1 MESFGSVQSGKSS
14 ASLYVNVLE
23 VTAATLIGL
32 KHTWQGGTDKE
43 RHGQTDRQTGILC
56 GSQASNGKLFYYSL
70 QFVVVVL
77 LFYTLYFFY
86 IFVAHTQ
93 LKLKTL
99 HNACAF

>member
-1 MESFGSVQSGKSS
+1 M
-14 ASLYVNVLE
+14 NVLE
-23 VTAATLIGL
+23 VTAAALIVL

-43 RHGQTDRQTGILC
+43 TQREDGQKDREADGETEILC

-77 LFYTLYFFY
+77 LFFYTLYFIYF
-86 IFVAHTQ
+86 FVAHTQ

>member
-43 RHGQTDRQTGILC
+43 RHRQTERRTGILC

-70 QFVVVVL
+70 QFVVVTL
-77 LFYTLYFFY
+77 LFLYPLLLLLLRRPHS
-86 IFVAHTQ
+86 I
-93 LKLKTL
+93 KTL
-99 HNACAF
+99 DPS